1 MIAAIKDIIKNSNH
15 IAVLTGAGVSTASGI
30 PDFRSSEGLWT
41 AERSREE
48 LMSSAFFH
56 ENPEE
61 FWHYYKSIFKL
72 KLLQNYGPNQVHRF
86 LNELEYGR
94 ERVDIVTQNVD
105 GLHTA
110 AGNGNVIE
118 YHGTLKTASCPV
130 CGTTF
135 SLEKVIEETIPYC
148 SCGNILKPD
157 VVLFGDMI
165 RFHEEAEN
173 LVKKADL
180 TLVLGTSLSVMPF
193 NMLPM
198 VATGTKILIN
208 NYPTDKDYMFDYCI
222 HDDLS
227 EVIEKLKA

>member
-1 MIAAIKDIIKNSNH
+1 MITTIKSIIRNADR

-41 AERSREE
+41 ADRSREE
-48 LMSSAFFH
+48 LMSSDFFYR
-56 ENPEE
+56 NPED
-61 FWHYYKSIFKL
+61 FWHYYKSIFQL

-86 LNELEYGR
+86 LSELETNSTK
-94 ERVDIVTQNVD
+94 VDVITQNVD

-110 AGNGNVIE
+110 AGNSNVIE
-118 YHGTLKTASCPV
+118 YHGTLKTATCPECATV
-130 CGTTF
+130 Y
-135 SLEKVIEETIPYC
+135 SLEKVIDEPVPRC

-165 RFHEEAEN
+165 HFHEEAER
-173 LVKKADL
+173 LVSQADL

-198 VATGTKILIN
+198 AASGTRVLIN
-208 NYPTDKDYMFDYCI
+208 NFPTDKDYLFDYCI

-227 EVIEKLKA
+227 EVIEKLKT